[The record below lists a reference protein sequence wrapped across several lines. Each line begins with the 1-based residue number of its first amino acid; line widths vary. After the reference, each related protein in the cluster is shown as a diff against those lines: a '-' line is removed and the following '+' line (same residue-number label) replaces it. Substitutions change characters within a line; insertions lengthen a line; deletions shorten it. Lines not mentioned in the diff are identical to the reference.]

1 MGEGGDLGPAG
12 RHRAGVGVD
21 GEPVH
26 RLSRLRRPPVPRVL
40 GGVLRQGLPRPA
52 RRLVRDA
59 PARRLAALPQLGPA
73 AAAAALLGS
82 EDRAMT
88 RALSDDVT
96 IVSRLGADERTL
108 AFDAL
113 DGLTRPFKEIPPKHF
128 YDTEGSRLFD
138 EITRLPEYY
147 PTRAERAILEARSA
161 EIVRAT
167 GAGELVELGSGVP
180 TKTLLLLDAMRDAGT
195 LDRYV
200 PFDVSE
206 GVLRESAE
214 RLVERYPGL
223 RVYGV
228 LGDFERHLDALPP
241 AEGPRIVAFLG
252 GTIGNFPPGT
262 RRKFLRSLRR
272 ALRPQ
277 DALLLGTDLVKDPA
291 ILEAAYND
299 AAGVTAAFNRN
310 VLAVINRELDA
321 DFDLDAFE
329 HVAFYD
335 REQEWIE
342 MRLRAL
348 RPQVVEVRKLELTVH
363 FANREEMRTEIS
375 AKFTRERLAADLA
388 AAGLRLA
395 DFMTDPEGLFA
406 LSVAA
411 PAR

>member
-1 MGEGGDLGPAG
+1 MNTALGDI
-12 RHRAGVGVD
+12 
-21 GEPVH
+21 E
-26 RLSRLRRPPVPRVL
+26 
-40 GGVLRQGLPRPA
+40 
-52 RRLVRDA
+52 
-59 PARRLAALPQLGPA
+59 
-73 AAAAALLGS
+73 
-82 EDRAMT
+82 
-88 RALSDDVT
+88 

-108 AFDAL
+108 AFDVL

-147 PTRAERAILEARSA
+147 PTRTERAILEARA
-161 EIVRAT
+161 GALVEATRA
-167 GAGELVELGSGVP
+167 AELVELGSGVP

-206 GVLRESAE
+206 VVLRESAE
-214 RLVERYPGL
+214 NLVERYPGL

-228 LGDFERHLDALPP
+228 VGDFERHLGALPA
-241 AEGPRIVAFLG
+241 AEGPRVVAFLG

-262 RRKFLRSLRR
+262 RRRFLRGLAR

-277 DALLLGTDLVKDPA
+277 DHVLLGTDLVKSPA

-299 AAGVTAAFNRN
+299 SAGVTAAFNRN
-310 VLAVINRELDA
+310 MLAVMNRELDA

-348 RPQVVEVRKLELTVH
+348 GPQVVHVRALGLTVH
-363 FANREEMRTEIS
+363 FANREELRTEIS
-375 AKFTRERLAADLA
+375 AKFTRERVEADLA
-388 AAGLRLA
+388 AAGLALREYL
-395 DFMTDPEGLFA
+395 TDGDALFA
-406 LSVAA
+406 LSVAG